1 MKSIPYVNLIKQAES
16 QRKDIFLL
24 LNKIIKKGQF
34 VGGVEIDK
42 YEKNICKLLKVKHCV
57 ALNSGTDA
65 LFLALKCL
73 DLKKDSEVI
82 LPAQTYV
89 STIFAV
95 IRAGHKPILVD
106 IKKNNPT

>member
-42 YEKNICKLLKVKHCV
+42 FEKKYMQTIKSK
-57 ALNSGTDA
+57 ALCS
-65 LFLALKCL
+65 FK
-73 DLKKDSEVI
+73 
-82 LPAQTYV
+82 QWY
-89 STIFAV
+89 
-95 IRAGHKPILVD
+95 
-106 IKKNNPT
+106 